1 MADKELQA
9 RGNLARR
16 LSSFREML
24 PGSFVERRRKCGKLN
39 CRCAKKQDE
48 FHLQFQLSVLWKGK
62 PYTFHIPAEMA
73 EEVRNKV
80 EMRKQFQDLVAKIFE
95 INLRRF
101 LRRKEGEGK
110 ENP

>member
-24 PGSFVERRRKCGKLN
+24 PGSFVERRRKCGKPN
-39 CRCAKKQDE
+39 CRCAKKEDE

-80 EMRKQFQDLVAKIFE
+80 EMHKQFQDLVAKIYE
-95 INLRRF
+95 INLRRL
-101 LRRKEGEGK
+101 LRRKEGK